1 MFLFF
6 THVCYLVF
14 CSVVACVTYR
24 RFSTA
29 FINSPRNFSYS
40 LSNSNLNTF
49 SQPFNKG
56 IERELINSSKFSD
69 RRIPL
74 YYAVKLVL
82 PEGEK
87 VIESSE
93 DEYILESAESQG
105 VELPYSCRGGSCSTC
120 AATLVSGE
128 IDNSEQSYLDDDQVK
143 KGYCLLCTSYAK
155 SDCTIE
161 THKEDKLHEEEETS
175 TNNNIV

>member
-1 MFLFF
+1 MFLFYI
-6 THVCYLVF
+6 HVYYLVF
-14 CSVVACVTYR
+14 SSRALSITYR
-24 RFSTA
+24 RFSTS
-29 FINSPRNFSYS
+29 FINSPRNFTYNFN
-40 LSNSNLNTF
+40 NSHINTF
-49 SQPFNKG
+49 SQPFNNR
-56 IERELINSSKFSD
+56 IEQDLIKSSQFSNG
-69 RRIPL
+69 RIPL

-87 VIESSE
+87 VIESGE
-93 DEYILESAESQG
+93 DEYILESAENQG

-128 IDNSEQSYLDDDQVK
+128 IDNSEQSYLDDEQVK

-161 THKEDKLHEEEETS
+161 THKEEKLHKEEET
-175 TNNNIV
+175 NLKQ